1 MKKQQQSSPQGRA
14 KKSLGQHFLVDESAI
29 STIAGAVECGTTA
42 VEIGPGRG
50 AITDYL
56 RPRTSHLLLI
66 EKDDALAAYW
76 QQQAA
81 DDPQLQVAHGDV
93 LTMLDSLLDAHQPQ
107 WVVGNLPY
115 NISGPLTAM
124 LVARN
129 LVGGMVLMY
138 QKEVAERIAAEPGCG
153 KVCGGIS
160 VISRYCWNIET
171 LLTLPPDA
179 FEPPPKVESAVL
191 RFTPNGNHFDA
202 KTFAALQ
209 QCVRTGFTHRRK
221 TLTNNFRGVADG
233 SLWQQCDIDPS
244 LRPERLTMAQWQTL
258 AKAINAR
265 QA

>member
-1 MKKQQQSSPQGRA
+1 MKKQQGGSPHGRA
-14 KKSLGQHFLVDESAI
+14 KKSLGQHFLIDEGAI
-29 STIAGAVECGTTA
+29 ATIAGAIKTGTTA

-56 RPRTSHLLLI
+56 RPRTSKLVVI
-66 EKDDALAAYW
+66 EKDDALAAHW
-76 QQQAA
+76 SQQAA
-81 DDPQLQVAHGDV
+81 DDPRLQVVHGDV
-93 LTMLDSLLDAHQPQ
+93 LVLLDAVIAQHQPQ

-129 LVGGMVLMY
+129 LEGGMVLMY

-179 FEPPPKVESAVL
+179 FNPPPKVESAVL
-191 RFTPNGNHFDA
+191 RFTPNGTIFDA
-202 KTFAALQ
+202 ETFDALQ
-209 QCVRTGFTHRRK
+209 RCVRTGFAHRRK
-221 TLTNNFRGVADG
+221 TLTNNFRGICDAT
-233 SLWQQCDIDPS
+233 LWHQCEIDPT
-244 LRPERLTMAQWQTL
+244 LRPERLTMAQWRTL
-258 AKAINAR
+258 ATAYSKAA
-265 QA
+265 